1 MFNAFFFV
9 CFFLPNRSFLVI
21 RFSLCSL
28 TALLGSEDMHEARSK
43 HVFILIKL

>member
-9 CFFLPNRSFLVI
+9 CFFFTESFLLSYP
-21 RFSLCSL
+21 FSLRSL
-28 TALLGSEDMHEARSK
+28 TALIGSEDMHEVRSK